1 MDIVVNSKGAR
12 TAAVILLLALAGL
25 MGWSA
30 WQQGLIPNPESEPAL
45 PPDALAAAKGVSAF
59 YTLDFTE
66 PPNLWPQRVCAY
78 TTQEGCKAIQDFF
91 APAVI
96 ASAERYQVRTQ
107 AMAEPLQVVADLG
120 TRRIWK
126 LAVTLTNPWSDETVG
141 AQEVY
146 AEVRQEG
153 GQWLLERILFEQEIA
168 QYLTPAP

>member
-1 MDIVVNSKGAR
+1 MDIVIHSKGVR
-12 TAAVILLLALAGL
+12 TAAFLLLLALAGI

-30 WQQGLIPNPESEPAL
+30 WQQRLMPKSEGEPVL
-45 PPDALAAAKGVSAF
+45 PPDALAAARGVSAF

-78 TTQEGCKAIQDFF
+78 ATQQGCEAIQDFF

-96 ASAERYQVRTQ
+96 ASAEHYQVRTQ
-107 AMAEPLQVVADLG
+107 AMAEPLQLVADFG
-120 TRRIWK
+120 TRRVWK

-141 AQEVY
+141 MQEVY

-153 GQWLLERILFEQEIA
+153 GGWLLERILFEQEIA
-168 QYLTPAP
+168 GYLTPTP